1 MRRQGHRKG
10 VGAGGHLLF
19 TCVYCLPVHCVEAEE
34 RVELLKACFHTG
46 QEFSFLVEV
55 GFYHPT
61 MSKNGRS
68 PTSLIRRGLRE
79 LEGRE
84 EIYGWIEDGGE
95 DCWCQTD
102 PLLLI
107 HAFVLMW
114 ILTPLQQPVPGRDLF
129 MCSNLLPR

>member
-34 RVELLKACFHTG
+34 RVKLLKACFHTG

-61 MSKNGRS
+61 MSTNGRA
-68 PTSLIRRGLRE
+68 PTSMIRRGLRE

-84 EIYGWIEDGGE
+84 RRFMDGLKTEVKTVGVR
-95 DCWCQTD
+95 
-102 PLLLI
+102 LI
-107 HAFVLMW
+107 L
-114 ILTPLQQPVPGRDLF
+114 
-129 MCSNLLPR
+129 CY